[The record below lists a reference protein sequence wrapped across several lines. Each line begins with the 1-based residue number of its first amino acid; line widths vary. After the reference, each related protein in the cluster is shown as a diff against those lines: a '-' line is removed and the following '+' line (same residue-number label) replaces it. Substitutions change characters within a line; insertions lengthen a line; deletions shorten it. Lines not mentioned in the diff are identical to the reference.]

1 MLMRQGAG
9 RRRAARG
16 PALALQMLMQLASG
30 TSAQGGRDAVG
41 RWRGGRHGGLARTID
56 GAQHL
61 GQRGVLLLKRDARL
75 AIGLSATLYQG
86 TLQRIRRNQCDVFGA
101 RAPVLLPA
109 KLGALPRVWLRTR
122 LARA

>member
-1 MLMRQGAG
+1 MRPGHAEYTSSNEDVECG
-9 RRRAARG
+9 SRRVLARRRSPR
-16 PALALQMLMQLASG
+16 
-30 TSAQGGRDAVG
+30 
-41 RWRGGRHGGLARTID
+41 RHGARTID

-61 GQRGVLLLKRDARL
+61 GQRGVPLLSRDARL

-86 TLQRIRRNQCDVFGA
+86 TLQRIRRNQYDVFGA

-109 KLGALPRVWLRTR
+109 KLSALPRVWLRTQ